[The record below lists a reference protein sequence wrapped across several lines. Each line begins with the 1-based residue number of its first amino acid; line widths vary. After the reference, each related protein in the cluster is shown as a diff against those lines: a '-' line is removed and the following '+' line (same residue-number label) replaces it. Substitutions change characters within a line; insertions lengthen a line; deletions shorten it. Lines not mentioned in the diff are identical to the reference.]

1 MLMTCLLL
9 TASTFVVISLLGRT
23 CCPRLQGKG
32 FQYFSHNPWYLPKKL
47 CGVTFKR
54 TANLNTFARE
64 LINNLCF
71 LCDNVKVTKSRRVR
85 STGHAV
91 HLRT

>member
-1 MLMTCLLL
+1 MTCLLPL
-9 TASTFVVISLLGRT
+9 IASTFVVISLLGGT

-47 CGVTFKR
+47 YGDTFNR
-54 TANLNTFARE
+54 TANLYTFPRE
-64 LINNLCF
+64 LKNNVNS
-71 LCDNVKVTKSRRVR
+71 LCDIVEVTKLRRVQ